1 MLRIALPKL
10 VARPLA
16 ALNLVALNG
25 AVLSLCLGVSAG
37 PASAQGRVATLEQR
51 FTGAERVVVAA
62 ASAVSAGWRQTVYGD
77 RIIVTR
83 VLLNV
88 DETFKGAAAEQ
99 LWLEI
104 EGGTVDGVTLEV
116 SSVPLMHAGERA
128 VFFLDAAEGNL
139 HRPFL
144 KGQGILKLDKDELVR
159 GSTLHLNQIRSLSL
173 GRR

>member
-1 MLRIALPKL
+1 MKRRGWREINKFILTVGAAAVCLG
-10 VARPLA
+10 LA
-16 ALNLVALNG
+16 AGTV
-25 AVLSLCLGVSAG
+25 
-37 PASAQGRVATLEQR
+37 SAQGRNATLEQR
-51 FTGAERVVVAA
+51 FTGAERVVVAEA
-62 ASAVSAGWRQTVYGD
+62 RAVSGGWRQTVYGD

-88 DETFKGAAAEQ
+88 DETFKGDAAEQ
-99 LWLEI
+99 LWLEV
-104 EGGTVDGVTLEV
+104 EGGTVDGITLEV